1 MNITPRTIVQRN
13 TQIVASEMGDEVV
26 MVSLARD
33 NYYAL
38 DEIGARIWARLEQ
51 PLAVDDLCAALRQE
65 FEVDEATCLR
75 DVTALLEKLVTEKLV
90 LVQPQ

>member
-13 TQIVASEMGDEVV
+13 TQIVASDMGDEVV

-38 DEIGARIWARLEQ
+38 DEIGARIWALLAQ

-75 DVTALLEKLVTEKLV
+75 DVTVLLEKLVTEKLA